1 MGTDFLRCL
10 FQKPILKEEVKYET
24 VPLFNVRLISE
35 ISEVIACFLMYNLVI
50 SKPLRGVLHW
60 SLLPYVFSGT
70 SRIILTIFCYET
82 LKIMK
87 FKKLTHDLDQT
98 DSKTRLLHELD

>member
-35 ISEVIACFLMYNLVI
+35 VIACFLMYNLVI

-60 SLLPYVFSGT
+60 SLLSYVFCGT
-70 SRIILTIFCYET
+70 SRIILAIY
-82 LKIMK
+82 I
-87 FKKLTHDLDQT
+87 
-98 DSKTRLLHELD
+98 LL